1 MYLADMITKQDK
13 RAKVDYI
20 LSTVLKIKKEEVT
33 NDKSREKSEVA
44 EFLSEQMI
52 KEVKKA
58 FKK

>member
-13 RAKVDYI
+13 KAKVDYI
-20 LSTVLKIKKEEVT
+20 LSTVLKIKKEETT
-33 NDKSREKSEVA
+33 NDKSRDKSEVA